1 MLSKLIIAVL
11 AGFAAGVYCHG
22 GGAIRHDGS
31 RIGYVHRNLSVGAGM
46 KIYWFYEEDCRIC
59 PRCGIEHTKR
69 EGCVL

>member
-11 AGFAAGVYCHG
+11 AGFAAGVYS
-22 GGAIRHDGS
+22 IRHDC
-31 RIGYVHRNLSVGAGM
+31 RRVRYVYRNLSVGAGM
-46 KIYWFYEEDCRIC
+46 KIYRFYEEDCRIC

>member
-11 AGFAAGVYCHG
+11 AGFAAGVYCHEG
-22 GGAIRHDGS
+22 SIRHDCG
-31 RIGYVHRNLSVGAGM
+31 RVRYVHRNLSVGAGM

>member
-1 MLSKLIIAVL
+1 MPSKLIIAVL
-11 AGFAAGVYCHG
+11 AGFAAGVYCHEG
-22 GGAIRHDGS
+22 QYGMMAAVL
-31 RIGYVHRNLSVGAGM
+31 GYVGSNLSVGAGM

>member
-1 MLSKLIIAVL
+1 MPSKLIIA
-11 AGFAAGVYCHG
+11 GTG
-22 GGAIRHDGS
+22 GICCRCLLSRGSIRHDGR
-31 RIGYVHRNLSVGAGM
+31 RIRYVGSNLSVGDGM

>member
-11 AGFAAGVYCHG
+11 AGFAAGVYCHEG
-22 GGAIRHDGS
+22 QYRHDGR
-31 RIGYVHRNLSVGAGM
+31 RIVYVSCNLYVGAGM